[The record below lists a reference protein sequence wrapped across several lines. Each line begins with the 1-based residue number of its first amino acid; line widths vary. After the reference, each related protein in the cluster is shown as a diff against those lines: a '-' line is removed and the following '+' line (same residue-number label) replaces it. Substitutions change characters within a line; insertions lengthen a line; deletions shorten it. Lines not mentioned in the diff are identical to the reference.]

1 MRCHSQSPLVSEVL
15 QVLLLKSF
23 YYSLPLFIN
32 FFFLG
37 GESCAAFLKGLLIN
51 NFCSFCLQAEGGQG
65 GGGVVTLVVVENR
78 QKFKPLYH
86 ITLLLD

>member
-1 MRCHSQSPLVSEVL
+1 MHCHSQSPLVSEVL
-15 QVLLLKSF
+15 KVLLLKSF

-32 FFFLG
+32 FFFLA
-37 GESCAAFLKGLLIN
+37 GESCGAFLKGLLTN
-51 NFCSFCLQAEGGQG
+51 NFCSFCLQAEGVRG

>member
-1 MRCHSQSPLVSEVL
+1 M
-15 QVLLLKSF
+15 
-23 YYSLPLFIN
+23 
-32 FFFLG
+32 G
-37 GESCAAFLKGLLIN
+37 
-51 NFCSFCLQAEGGQG
+51 G